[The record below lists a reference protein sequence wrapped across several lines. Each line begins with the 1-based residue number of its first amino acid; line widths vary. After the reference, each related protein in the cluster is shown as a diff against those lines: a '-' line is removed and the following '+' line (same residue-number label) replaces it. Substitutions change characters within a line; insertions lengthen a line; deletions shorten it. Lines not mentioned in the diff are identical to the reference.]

1 MDLHKLILKVM
12 PAFQD
17 IRNDVLQLKHTNPG
31 KTQKQ
36 LSRLY
41 ANKARNRYASVGA
54 VTALPGVIPGLG
66 TVAQVAVETGAVSA
80 DIVLMLRWM
89 AGTCYAT
96 GLIYD
101 HDTEHDFEQEFTLVL
116 GLWAGVVLP
125 ENTTKA
131 KGEKISINH
140 FDKHI
145 TDRIKNR
152 MNQKI
157 ARKLVTKYG
166 SKRGGA
172 VLGRLVPFGV
182 GAVVGGTFNYFTLDK
197 FGKYADDYFS
207 SPNHEYLLEQE

>member
-1 MDLHKLILKVM
+1 M
-12 PAFQD
+12 PAFHD
-17 IRNDVLQLKHTNPG
+17 IRNDVMVLQHTNAG
-31 KTQKQ
+31 KSPKQ

-66 TVAQVAVETGAVSA
+66 TVAQLAVETGAVSA
-80 DIVLMLRWM
+80 DIALMLRWM
-89 AGTCYAT
+89 ASTCYAT
-96 GLIYD
+96 GLIYGRD
-101 HDTEHDFEQEFTLVL
+101 IQQDFEQEFTLVL
-116 GLWAGVVLP
+116 GLWAGVILP
-125 ENTTKA
+125 ENTAHA
-131 KGEKISINH
+131 KGEKITINH

-172 VLGRLVPFGV
+172 VLGRLIPFGV

-197 FGKYADDYFS
+197 FGRYADDYFS
-207 SPNHEYLLEQE
+207 APNHHYTLEE